1 MSNETTE
8 SFQAF
13 FSLLVAH
20 CPLLYNRATI
30 RTSKMSLSG
39 NLNTMSFGDL
49 LQFIAANQSTGTLQI
64 RRSQI
69 LKMIFFEKG
78 RIISSSSSDPKD
90 YLGHFLVSQAIITEE
105 ELRIAMEIQR
115 SSKMM
120 LGKILV
126 MGGKV
131 KEEDMVHFLQMKT
144 EETIYTL
151 FLWDE
156 GEFTFY
162 ADEFINRIFVRISL
176 DPQAMIFEGVLRR
189 DEWERMR
196 KIFPNNSFVLER
208 EPGVELALEETDP
221 QTKLIYTNIDGKRTI
236 DDIATAVHGVE
247 YTVCRVLFGLLEAGY
262 IRIAK
267 IAQQPQEPQIRGG
280 VHSMSQLIA
289 EAKQK
294 LVKGRPEE
302 ALDLLKEIEPQS
314 GEYLPEVIPLLDQ
327 AEKDVIREMYTRYL
341 PADRIPHVVIPFEE
355 LGTVQLTPQEGFILS
370 RLDGIWDVRSIV
382 SITPIK
388 EVEALRL
395 LKRLIDRGIVGLKE
409 E

>member
-1 MSNETTE
+1 
-8 SFQAF
+8 
-13 FSLLVAH
+13 
-20 CPLLYNRATI
+20 
-30 RTSKMSLSG
+30 
-39 NLNTMSFGDL
+39 MSFGDL
-49 LQFIAANQSTGTLQI
+49 LQFISANQSTGTLQI
-64 RRSQI
+64 RRGQI

-78 RIISSSSSDPKD
+78 RVISSSSSDPID
-90 YLGHFLVSQAIITEE
+90 YLGHFLVSQGIITEE

-131 KEEDMVHFLQMKT
+131 KEEDMIHFLQMKT

-162 ADEFINRIFVRISL
+162 ADEFVNRIFVRISL
-176 DPQAMIFEGVLRR
+176 DPQAMIFEGVMRR

-196 KIFPNNSFVLER
+196 KVFPTNNVVLSR
-208 EPGVELALEETDP
+208 SPGAELILEETDP
-221 QTKLIYTNIDGKRTI
+221 RTRLIYSQIDGKRTI
-236 DDIATAVHGVE
+236 EDITTAVHGVE
-247 YTVCRVLFGLLEAGY
+247 YTVCRVLFALFEAGY
-262 IRIAK
+262 V
-267 IAQQPQEPQIRGG
+267 QISRVVEAPIESRFRGG
-280 VHSMSQLIA
+280 DHSMSQLLS

-294 LVKGRPEE
+294 LLKGRSEE
-302 ALDLLKEIEPQS
+302 ALDLLREIEPQS
-314 GEYLPEVIPLLDQ
+314 GEYQSEVVPLIER
-327 AEKDVIREMYTRYL
+327 AEKDTIRDMYGQHL
-341 PADRIPHVVIPFEE
+341 PPDKIPHVIIPFEE

-395 LKRLIDRGIVGLKE
+395 LKRLIDRGIVELKE
-409 E
+409 

>member
-1 MSNETTE
+1 
-8 SFQAF
+8 
-13 FSLLVAH
+13 
-20 CPLLYNRATI
+20 
-30 RTSKMSLSG
+30 MSLSG

-49 LQFIAANQSTGTLQI
+49 LQFIAGNQSTGTLQI
-64 RRSQI
+64 RRIQI

-90 YLGHFLVSQAIITEE
+90 YLGHFLVSQGVITED

-131 KEEDMVHFLQMKT
+131 KEEDMVRFLQMKT
-144 EETIYTL
+144 EETIYTM

-176 DPQAMIFEGVLRR
+176 DPQAMLFEGVLRR

-196 KIFPNNSFVLER
+196 KAFSTNNTVLIR
-208 EPGVELALEETDP
+208 SPGTELAPDEIDP
-221 QTKLIYTNIDGKRTI
+221 QTRLIYSQIDGRRTI
-236 DDIATAVHGVE
+236 EDIATAVHGVE
-247 YTVCRVLFGLLEAGY
+247 YTVCRILFGLYESGY
-262 IRIAK
+262 LQIAK
-267 IAQQPQEPQIRGG
+267 VAEAPVESRLRGG
-280 VHSMSQLIA
+280 DHSMSQLLHD
-289 EAKQK
+289 AKDK
-294 LVKGRPEE
+294 LHKGRSEE
-302 ALDLLKEIEPQS
+302 ALDLLREIEPHS
-314 GEYLPEVIPLLDQ
+314 GEFHSEVVPLIDQ
-327 AEKDVIREMYTRYL
+327 AEKDTIREMYGKHL
-341 PADRIPHVVIPFEE
+341 PPDKIPHVTIPFEE

-395 LKRLIDRGIVGLKE
+395 LKGLMDRGIIGLKE
-409 E
+409 

>member
-1 MSNETTE
+1 
-8 SFQAF
+8 
-13 FSLLVAH
+13 
-20 CPLLYNRATI
+20 
-30 RTSKMSLSG
+30 MSLAG

-64 RRSQI
+64 RRAQI

-78 RIISSSSSDPKD
+78 KVISSSSSDPKD
-90 YLGHFLVSQAIITEE
+90 YLGHFLVSQGIISEE

-131 KEEDMVHFLQMKT
+131 KEEDMVRFLQMKT
-144 EETIYTL
+144 EETVYTL

-196 KIFPNNSFVLER
+196 KSFPTNHVVLAPVPEA
-208 EPGVELALEETDP
+208 PLSLEETDP
-221 QTKLIYTNIDGKRTI
+221 QTRLIYLQVDGRRTI

-247 YTVCRVLFGLLEAGY
+247 YTVCRVLFALFEAGY
-262 IRIAK
+262 LRIAK
-267 IAQQPQEPQIRGG
+267 MADAHVEARLRGG
-280 VHSMSQLIA
+280 DHSMSQLLSD
-289 EAKQK
+289 AKEK
-294 LVKGRPEE
+294 LQKGRPEE
-302 ALDLLKEIEPQS
+302 ALDLLREIEPHS
-314 GEYLPEVIPLLDQ
+314 GEFLSEVIPLIDQ
-327 AEKDVIREMYTRYL
+327 AEKDTIREMYNEHL
-341 PADRIPHVVIPFEE
+341 PPDKIPHVVIPFEE
-355 LGTVQLTPQEGFILS
+355 LGTVHLTPQEGFILS

-409 E
+409 

>member
-1 MSNETTE
+1 
-8 SFQAF
+8 
-13 FSLLVAH
+13 
-20 CPLLYNRATI
+20 
-30 RTSKMSLSG
+30 MSLSG

-64 RRSQI
+64 RRAQI

-78 RIISSSSSDPKD
+78 KIISSSSSDPKD
-90 YLGHFLVSQAIITEE
+90 YLGHFLVSQGIITED

-131 KEEDMVHFLQMKT
+131 KEEDMVRFLQMKT

-176 DPQAMIFEGVLRR
+176 DPQSMIFEGVLRR

-196 KIFPNNSFVLER
+196 KSFPTNNVVLDR
-208 EPGVELALEETDP
+208 ATDVELALDETDP
-221 QTKLIYTNIDGKRTI
+221 QTKLIYAQVDGRRTI
-236 DDIATAVHGVE
+236 EDIATAVHGVE
-247 YTVCRVLFGLLEAGY
+247 YTVCRVLFALFEASY
-262 IRIAK
+262 LQIAK
-267 IAQQPQEPQIRGG
+267 VAEAHVESRLRGG
-280 VHSMSQLIA
+280 DHSMAQLLA

-294 LVKGRPEE
+294 LLKGRSEE
-302 ALDLLKEIEPQS
+302 ALDLLKEIEPES
-314 GEYLPEVIPLLDQ
+314 GEYHSEVVPLIDQ
-327 AEKDVIREMYTRYL
+327 AEKETIRDIYTHYL
-341 PADRIPHVVIPFEE
+341 QPDKVPHVIIPFEE

-382 SITPIK
+382 SITPMK

-395 LKRLIDRGIVGLKE
+395 LKRLIDRGIVELKE
-409 E
+409 

>member
-1 MSNETTE
+1 
-8 SFQAF
+8 
-13 FSLLVAH
+13 
-20 CPLLYNRATI
+20 
-30 RTSKMSLSG
+30 MSLSG

-49 LQFIAANQSTGTLQI
+49 LQFISANQSTGTLQI
-64 RRSQI
+64 RQGQI

-78 RIISSSSSDPKD
+78 RVISSSSSDPKD
-90 YLGHFLVSQAIITEE
+90 YLGHFLVSQGIITEE

-131 KEEDMVHFLQMKT
+131 KEDDMVRFLQMKT

-162 ADEFINRIFVRISL
+162 ADEFVNRIFVRISL
-176 DPQAMIFEGVLRR
+176 DPQSMIFEGVLRR

-196 KIFPNNSFVLER
+196 KSFPTNNVVLGDVR
-208 EPGVELALEETDP
+208 KSYWLLDETDP
-221 QTKLIYTNIDGKRTI
+221 QTRLIYSQVDGRRTI
-236 DDIATAVHGVE
+236 EDIATAVHGVE
-247 YTVCRVLFGLLEAGY
+247 YTVCRVLFALFEAGY
-262 IRIAK
+262 L
-267 IAQQPQEPQIRGG
+267 QISRVAEAPVESRLRGG
-280 VHSMSQLIA
+280 DHSMSQLLS

-294 LVKGRPEE
+294 LLKGRSEE
-302 ALDLLKEIEPQS
+302 ALDLLREIEPQS
-314 GEYLPEVIPLLDQ
+314 GEYHSEVVPLIDQ
-327 AEKDVIREMYTRYL
+327 AEKDTIRDMYAQHL
-341 PADRIPHVVIPFEE
+341 SPDKIPHVIVPFEE

-382 SITPIK
+382 SITPMK

-409 E
+409 

>member
-1 MSNETTE
+1 
-8 SFQAF
+8 
-13 FSLLVAH
+13 
-20 CPLLYNRATI
+20 
-30 RTSKMSLSG
+30 MSLSG

-49 LQFIAANQSTGTLQI
+49 LQFVAANNSTGTLQI
-64 RRSQI
+64 RRAQI

-90 YLGHFLVSQAIITEE
+90 YLGHFLVSQGIISEE

-131 KEEDMVHFLQMKT
+131 QEEEMVRFLQMKT

-176 DPQAMIFEGVLRR
+176 DPQSLIFEGVLRR
-189 DEWERMR
+189 DEWVRMR
-196 KIFPNNSFVLER
+196 GVFQNNLVVLKR
-208 EPGVELALEETDP
+208 TSGVELNLDETDP
-221 QTKLIYTNIDGKRTI
+221 QTRLIYTTVDGHRTI

-247 YTVCRVLFGLLEAGY
+247 YTVCRVLFALYEAGY
-262 IRIAK
+262 LQISKVAEAPIEARIM
-267 IAQQPQEPQIRGG
+267 GG
-280 VHSMSQLIA
+280 VHSMKQLVE

-294 LVKGRPEE
+294 LIKGRPEE
-302 ALDLLKEIEPQS
+302 ALDLLREIEPES
-314 GEYLPEVIPLLDQ
+314 GEDHTEVITLIEK
-327 AEKDVIREMYTRYL
+327 AEKDTIRDLYSRLT
-341 PADRIPHVVIPFEE
+341 PDKVPHVIIPFDE

-370 RLDGIWDVRSIV
+370 RLDGIWDIRSIV
-382 SITPIK
+382 SITPMK
-388 EVEALRL
+388 EVDALRM
-395 LKRLIDRGIVGLKE
+395 LKRLLDRGIVDLKE
-409 E
+409 

>member
-1 MSNETTE
+1 
-8 SFQAF
+8 
-13 FSLLVAH
+13 
-20 CPLLYNRATI
+20 
-30 RTSKMSLSG
+30 MSLSG

-49 LQFIAANQSTGTLQI
+49 LQFISANQSTGTLQI
-64 RRSQI
+64 RRSNI

-90 YLGHFLVSQAIITEE
+90 YLGHFLVSQGIITED

-131 KEEDMVHFLQMKT
+131 QEEDMVRFLQMKT

-196 KIFPNNSFVLER
+196 KVFPTNNVVLA
-208 EPGVELALEETDP
+208 PIKGVELNVDETDP
-221 QTKLIYTNIDGKRTI
+221 QTKFIHSHIDGRRSI
-236 DDIATAVHGVE
+236 DDIVTAVHGVE
-247 YTVCRVLFGLLEAGY
+247 YTVCRILFALFERGY
-262 IRIAK
+262 LQISGVA
-267 IAQQPQEPQIRGG
+267 ASNVEPQFRGG
-280 VHSMSQLIA
+280 DYSISQLLQDA
-289 EAKQK
+289 RQK
-294 LVKGRPEE
+294 MEKGRYEE
-302 ALDLLKEIEPQS
+302 ALDLLREIEPQAE
-314 GEYLPEVIPLLDQ
+314 EYHSEIGSLIDQ
-327 AEKDVIREMYTRYL
+327 AEKDTIRELYSKHV
-341 PADRIPHVVIPFEE
+341 PAHKVPHVMIPFEE
-355 LGTVQLTPQEGFILS
+355 LGTVQMSPQEGFILS

-382 SITPIK
+382 SITPLK

-395 LKRLIDRGIVGLKE
+395 LKRLIDRGIVGLKD
-409 E
+409 